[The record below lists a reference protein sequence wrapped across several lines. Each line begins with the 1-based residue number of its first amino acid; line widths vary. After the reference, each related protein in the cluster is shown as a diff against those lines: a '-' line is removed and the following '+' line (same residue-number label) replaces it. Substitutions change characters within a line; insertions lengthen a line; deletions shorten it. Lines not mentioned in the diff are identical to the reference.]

1 MDEYI
6 DRNICH
12 NNSKSNCNDPCIYT
26 SDTSVEP
33 REESDTDSSDISI
46 TSSQEDAAGVF
57 GVDKCLLKVQKKSE
71 ITDSDML
78 DKFIQKF
85 VELLLIHGIDKTD
98 NHNIFYSVNY
108 KIEPYELRNMTP
120 PTEYFFTF
128 IEYIDSYLDILF
140 DMGNMFIY
148 NEKLLDETIY
158 ERNMIEHNSIS
169 MFETSSPIIV
179 EKIFGKNS
187 KVNKYDSDENIDQ
200 YVIFNAIADK
210 ENIEDLDSFV
220 IKSKMDKENTLE
232 NLKNIAKNLQLGFI
246 YITKNYSKIENRYE
260 VYFILD
266 KLEEFSNNNI
276 YIILLV
282 DILDENKEYLTNILY
297 KDSSAFLKSELQ
309 EMKTFKEYCKDN
321 KLISRVDV
329 NKVIFQ

>member
-1 MDEYI
+1 
-6 DRNICH
+6 
-12 NNSKSNCNDPCIYT
+12 
-26 SDTSVEP
+26 
-33 REESDTDSSDISI
+33 
-46 TSSQEDAAGVF
+46 
-57 GVDKCLLKVQKKSE
+57 
-71 ITDSDML
+71 L

-85 VELLLIHGIDKTD
+85 VELLLIHGVDKTD
-98 NHNIFYSVNY
+98 KHNIFYSVNY

-140 DMGNMFIY
+140 DMENMFIY
-148 NEKLLDETIY
+148 NDKLLDETIY

-179 EKIFGKNS
+179 EKIFGKNT
-187 KVNKYDSDENIDQ
+187 KVNKYDSDENIDHNI
-200 YVIFNAIADK
+200 IFDAIADK
-210 ENIEDLDSFV
+210 ENIEDLDSFD
-220 IKSKMDKENTLE
+220 IQNNMNKENTLE
-232 NLKNIAKNLQLGFI
+232 NLNNLAKELPLGFI

-282 DILDENKEYLTNILY
+282 DILDEDREYLTNIIY
-297 KDSSAFLKSELQ
+297 KQSSAFLKSELR
-309 EMKTFKEYCKDN
+309 EMKTFQEYCKDN
-321 KLISRVDV
+321 KLIGRHDV
-329 NKVIFQ
+329 NKVIFE